1 MKYHKFI
8 ILIQNGIFQILLQ
21 IEVKSIAKKYKVLV
35 EILLECKNICTEE
48 EHVNKITN
56 ASIGCV
62 KIKNVKEEMI
72 QHHAQT
78 IKIVVQNII
87 AMCQKIIHIYHNAKF
102 FELLMNSVVKPM
114 NVGRV
119 FIVAMLIL
127 GQLHCTI
134 IGKIIKHH

>member
-21 IEVKSIAKKYKVLV
+21 IEVKSIVKKYKVLV
-35 EILLECKNICTEE
+35 EIMLECKSICMEE
-48 EHVNKITN
+48 EHINKITN

>member
-1 MKYHKFI
+1 M
-8 ILIQNGIFQILLQ
+8 
-21 IEVKSIAKKYKVLV
+21 
-35 EILLECKNICTEE
+35 EE
-48 EHVNKITN
+48 EHVNKITTVNKKITKKSNKLDYLN

-87 AMCQKIIHIYHNAKF
+87 AMCPKIIHIYHNAKF